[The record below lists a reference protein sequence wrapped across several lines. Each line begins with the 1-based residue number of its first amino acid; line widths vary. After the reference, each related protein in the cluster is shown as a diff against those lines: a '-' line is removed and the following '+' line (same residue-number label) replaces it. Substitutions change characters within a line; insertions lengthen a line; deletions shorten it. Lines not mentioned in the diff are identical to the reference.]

1 MSTLTDNIENL
12 RSKDPLDQMIFER
25 GLRIRRVWI
34 DRETDLIIVL
44 LNNKKILKRP
54 FSDFKRLANA
64 SEEQLLDFENNGIDI
79 HWPQI
84 DEDLSLRG
92 FLRYELEH
100 IVMMEELKAM

>member
-54 FSDFKRLANA
+54 FSDFVRLANA
-64 SEEQLLDFENNGIDI
+64 TEEQLLNFQNNGIDI

-92 FLRYELEH
+92 FLKYELEQ
-100 IVMMEELKAM
+100 VVVADLKAI